1 MDLKKL
7 LSDKRIVISVAVVLL
22 LVVVGVIIAIVI
34 GTGKGTAS
42 GQGNLATET
51 MSSEVDSDSIDII
64 VNGDSDG
71 SLVSKSKVRRVTVH
85 DPSIVKDEET
95 GMYYIFGSHMAWG
108 KSEDMISWTLFSN
121 NINRD
126 YATLFAAEAEWAKK
140 AGTAYNVKDNLW
152 APDVIYNEAMDK
164 WCMYMSVNGPM
175 WNSTIVL
182 LTADSPDGDWTY
194 VGPVIQSGMSNG
206 FGVTFDY
213 EKATGESAVATN
225 RYTLRKNTPQWEP
238 HAIDPCVIYDKDGN
252 LWMSYGSW
260 SGGIGLFRLDNE
272 TGLRSYEVKY
282 EYKSGVSDP
291 YFGYKISGGNQK
303 SGEASYIERIGDY
316 YYMFISYGGLVAN
329 GGYNMRVFRAE
340 EITGP
345 YVDMSGEDA
354 RYPLNAGDP
363 GSTAT
368 GDVNGTVG
376 NKVMT
381 YYKWSYSTLGQV
393 AQGHNSV
400 WTEEDGS
407 SFLVYH
413 KRTDNGTEVHQVRVH
428 QMFLNEDGWLVTA
441 PHDYRGEAL
450 SEHGYKKDEVVG
462 SYEVLVHR
470 QSINYEGLECVT
482 GQEMILNAD
491 GSVSGE
497 FTGTWEVKD
506 NSPYIT
512 IKEGNITYK
521 GVLVKQMMEDTDYEV
536 MCFTLIGDNEVSMW
550 GSKYVTGEAAVEL
563 SVASKVAA
571 LPNLVETDMEFLS
584 EALYH
589 TTLTYSSDKPDVISN
604 DGKVTPQESRTQ
616 VNLVA
621 TFTNGDYTKTQ
632 EYVVT
637 VKAKSEIDQA
647 ALDSKYYEGF
657 NNDSRGNWTSANA
670 AGALTIVDSGE
681 ARGKYLNF
689 AAGTDSGNRSA
700 YTMLDEAIS
709 GKFTLSLDVKLTAG
723 VLSNRSQSAFM
734 ILSEDAKD
742 YNVNAAATGG
752 YILKLTNEPPAD
764 ASGNKDNYTNQ
775 TKWILN
781 DGVAT
786 VDIPAGEWITITA
799 EVDSDANTATI
810 FIRSYTSGA
819 IYYEGTVQTTGAG
832 NFAGIQMLRGRGIGT
847 MAIDTI
853 TVK

>member
-7 LSDKRIVISVAVVLL
+7 LSDKRIVITVAVVLL

-393 AQGHNSV
+393 AQGHNSA
-400 WTEEDGS
+400 WTEEDGR

-450 SEHGYKKDEVVG
+450 SENGYKKDEVVG